1 LIWDTSRKSWFEEVR
16 KHFMEKELTFSDLG
30 ISAEIL
36 KAVEDMGYT
45 QPSPI
50 QSQTIPLL
58 LEGKDV
64 IGQAQTGTGKTAAF
78 SIPIID
84 QIDVSF
90 NKPQALILCP
100 TRELA
105 VQVEGE
111 IVKLSKYKRGLA
123 STCIY
128 GGEAIDRQIRSLK
141 KGVHIVVGTPGRI
154 MDHMERRT
162 LNLENVGIIV
172 LDEADEMLD
181 MGFREDIET
190 ILSSMPEERQT
201 VFFSATMPKPIL
213 DLTREFQQDP
223 AIVKVLRK
231 ELTVENITQNYFE
244 VKPSL
249 RIELMAR
256 LIDIHQYKL
265 SVVFCNTKRATD
277 EVTESLIARG
287 IMAEALHGDLSQAQR
302 TKVMN
307 KFRKGSCP
315 VLVATDVAARGIDVD
330 NVEAVFN
337 YDLPLDEE
345 NYVHRIGRTGRAGKF
360 GTAISFVTGRKD
372 TFRIRDLEKFIKT
385 SITKLDPPSVVEL
398 IELKKSQ
405 LSKDVSRQLEKN
417 EDNQFFEETIGM
429 MLAEGLSL
437 ENIALGLL
445 KMQMGDAVK
454 EMEEQNFGLD
464 LGRDRGAR
472 KDGRGERDF
481 GRDRDFGRGR
491 ERDFGRGRDRDR
503 SSGRSERSEGRG
515 ERSESRGDRF
525 EGRGESRG
533 PAGEGRERREKGVRE
548 PGMAR
553 LFLNLGKKDR
563 IRPNDIVGAIAGET
577 GVPGRSIGG
586 IDIFDNFSFVDVPSK
601 DAEHVIKVM
610 KNNTIKGKSVNMEIS
625 KA

>member
-1 LIWDTSRKSWFEEVR
+1 
-16 KHFMEKELTFSDLG
+16 MEKELTFSDLG

-36 KAVEDMGYT
+36 RAVEDMGYT
-45 QPSPI
+45 QPSQI

-111 IVKLSKYKRGLA
+111 IVKLSKYKRGLS

-141 KGVHIVVGTPGRI
+141 KGVQIVVGTPGRI

-162 LNLENVGIIV
+162 LNLENVSIIV

-213 DLTREFQQDP
+213 DLTREYQENP
-223 AIVKVLRK
+223 SIVKVLRK
-231 ELTVENITQNYFE
+231 ELTVENVTQNYFE

-256 LIDIHQYKL
+256 LIDINQYKL
-265 SVVFCNTKRATD
+265 GVVFCNTKRATD

-307 KFRKGSCP
+307 KFRKGTCP
-315 VLVATDVAARGIDVD
+315 ILVATDVAARGIDVD
-330 NVEAVFN
+330 NVEVVFN
-337 YDLPLDEE
+337 FDLPLDEE
-345 NYVHRIGRTGRAGKF
+345 NYVHRIGRTGRAGKS

-398 IELKKSQ
+398 VELKKAQLAKDVHRQ
-405 LSKDVSRQLEKN
+405 LSKS
-417 EDNQFFEETIGM
+417 EDNQFFEETIGL
-429 MLAEGLSL
+429 MLTEGLTI
-437 ENIALGLL
+437 EQIALGLL
-445 KMQMGDAVK
+445 KLQMGGAVK
-454 EMEEQNFGLD
+454 EMEEQNFDLD
-464 LGRDRGAR
+464 LGRDRGPR
-472 KDGRGERDF
+472 REGGRG
-481 GRDRDFGRGR
+481 
-491 ERDFGRGRDRDR
+491 ERDFGRGRDRDFGKGR
-503 SSGRSERSEGRG
+503 DRERSGRSDRFEGRSD
-515 ERSESRGDRF
+515 RFESRGDRF

-533 PAGEGRERREKGVRE
+533 PVGAGRERREKGVRE

-601 DAEHVIKVM
+601 DAEHVISVM
-610 KNNTIKGKSVNMEIS
+610 RNNTIKGKTVNMEIS

>member
-1 LIWDTSRKSWFEEVR
+1 
-16 KHFMEKELTFSDLG
+16 MEKELTFSDLG

-36 KAVEDMGYT
+36 RAVEDMGYT
-45 QPSPI
+45 QPSQI

-111 IVKLSKYKRGLA
+111 IVKLSKYKRGLS

-141 KGVHIVVGTPGRI
+141 KGVQIVVGTPGRI

-162 LNLENVGIIV
+162 LNLENVSIIV

-213 DLTREFQQDP
+213 DLTREYQENP
-223 AIVKVLRK
+223 SIVKVLRK
-231 ELTVENITQNYFE
+231 ELTVENVTQNYFE

-256 LIDIHQYKL
+256 LIDINQYKL
-265 SVVFCNTKRATD
+265 GVVFCNTKRATD

-307 KFRKGSCP
+307 KFRKGTCP
-315 VLVATDVAARGIDVD
+315 ILVATDVAARGIDVD
-330 NVEAVFN
+330 NVEVVFN
-337 YDLPLDEE
+337 FDLPLDEE
-345 NYVHRIGRTGRAGKF
+345 NYVHRIGRTGRAGKS

-398 IELKKSQ
+398 VELKKAQLAKDVHRQ
-405 LSKDVSRQLEKN
+405 LSKS
-417 EDNQFFEETIGM
+417 EDNQFFEETIGL
-429 MLAEGLSL
+429 MLTEGLTI
-437 ENIALGLL
+437 EQIALGLL
-445 KMQMGDAVK
+445 KLQMGGAVK
-454 EMEEQNFGLD
+454 EMEEQNFDLD
-464 LGRDRGAR
+464 LGRDRGPR
-472 KDGRGERDF
+472 REGGRG
-481 GRDRDFGRGR
+481 
-491 ERDFGRGRDRDR
+491 ERDFGRGRDRDFGKGR
-503 SSGRSERSEGRG
+503 DRERSGRSERFEGRSD
-515 ERSESRGDRF
+515 RFESRGDRF

-533 PAGEGRERREKGVRE
+533 PVGAGRERREKGVRE

-601 DAEHVIKVM
+601 DAEHVISVM
-610 KNNTIKGKSVNMEIS
+610 RNNTIKGKTVNMEIS